1 MRAITTKHIEAYQK
15 GCLKKLFD
23 VIANDPELSFEIRK
37 DEVIVYYRKG
47 KILTI
52 KYTDKNGFQIKPLD
66 KRYYK
71 DVAQIDLFE
80 TKNLAYTLKNT
91 SYLRNYFKQA
101 KKLVYNHKIGLEF
114 SVQQNIALGNRS
126 FNNRFLVVDMEWEFS
141 QAEIKKTERV
151 GRTRI
156 DLIIVDTQVNE
167 FGTNDIYLTELKV
180 GTGAVGGKSGIIDH
194 IKKTKAIIDKE
205 GVCKVLKK
213 GIEKIIDIKSCLG
226 LIDGERKLLQL
237 STKPKMMIILVYR
250 GKQEKEQLEEQ
261 ARIAIDEAKKIGMC
275 APLIKSYDLQ
285 ITLK

>member
-1 MRAITTKHIEAYQK
+1 MRAITPKHIEAYQK

-52 KYTDKNGFQIKPLD
+52 KYTDKNEFQIKPLD

-194 IKKTKAIIDKE
+194 IKKTKAIIDK
-205 GVCKVLKK
+205 
-213 GIEKIIDIKSCLG
+213 
-226 LIDGERKLLQL
+226 
-237 STKPKMMIILVYR
+237 Y
-250 GKQEKEQLEEQ
+250 
-261 ARIAIDEAKKIGMC
+261 
-275 APLIKSYDLQ
+275 LIK
-285 ITLK
+285 IKRHV

>member
-1 MRAITTKHIEAYQK
+1 MRAITPKHIEAYQK

-52 KYTDKNGFQIKPLD
+52 KYTDKNEFQIKPLD

-71 DVAQIDLFE
+71 NVAQIDLFE

-141 QAEIKKTERV
+141 QAGIKKTERV

-167 FGTNDIYLTELKV
+167 FGTNDITELKV

-194 IKKTKAIIDKE
+194 VKKTKAIIDKE
-205 GVCKVLKK
+205 EVCKDLKND
-213 GIEKIIDIKSCLG
+213 IEKIIDIKSCLG